1 LDILQDAETVLAP
14 SAEKTEI
21 DPQLVVD
28 SRTVRQ
34 RIASARFSI
43 QVGERTVVKTMTRM
57 NEWRLT
63 IQSSERKRLR
73 KNILDLCAT
82 RSLLVERA
90 LIAFSFFMQARK

>member
-1 LDILQDAETVLAP
+1 LDILQEAESVLAP

-28 SRTVRQ
+28 TRTVRQ

-73 KNILDLCAT
+73 KNILDL
-82 RSLLVERA
+82 
-90 LIAFSFFMQARK
+90 